1 MVSAASAT
9 PLMKRQASTKSA
21 KVKTLWSFP
30 AARLQP
36 GSALSRAAT
45 SASPSRAGRAMR
57 ELARRG
63 RAHDGGA
70 LDVVVPDLGDV
81 EALDVLHELLEGL
94 VEGRQGLALAREW
107 RGAREHVVLHVRVI
121 DAALLDLRDHVAQGL
136 VSGPHHFR
144 ALFPLLEGLG
154 EPALQ
159 ELVHAAQ
166 DRGEGPACEPLVL
179 LVEETQRDE
188 VCRLEL
194 KSVVFLA
201 VARLLDREPPVH
213 ADDLERFLL
222 EVVRFLRVEGE
233 DLECDLRLRHEYRGH
248 HRGLELAEHGA
259 AMIAVRRPVE
269 PRLRRHG
276 DD

>member
-70 LDVVVPDLGDV
+70 LDVVVADLGDV
-81 EALDVLHELLEGL
+81 EALDVLHQLLEGL
-94 VEGRQGLALAREW
+94 IERRQGLALAGER
-107 RGAREHVVLHVRVI
+107 RGAREDVVLHVGMV
-121 DAALLDLRDHVAQGL
+121 DPPLLDLRHHVAEGL
-136 VSGPHHFR
+136 VGGPHQLR
-144 ALFPLLEGLG
+144 PLLPFLEGLG
-154 EPALQ
+154 EAALQ

-166 DRGEGPACEPLVL
+166 DRREGPAREALVL
-179 LVEETQRDE
+179 LIEETQGDE
-188 VCRLEL
+188 VRRLEL
-194 KSVVFLA
+194 EGVVLLA
-201 VARLLDREPPVH
+201 AARLVGHEAAIH
-213 ADDLERFLL
+213 ADHLE
-222 EVVRFLRVEGE
+222 
-233 DLECDLRLRHEYRGH
+233 
-248 HRGLELAEHGA
+248 
-259 AMIAVRRPVE
+259 
-269 PRLRRHG
+269 
-276 DD
+276 